1 MRLLG
6 TRPRVESPPAP
17 ELHLGPFT
25 WQTRPEDVSPDDKL
39 LGIYVYTPYYKTATA
54 ALKSHG
60 AASTAQ
66 VCEVVPDRVPHV
78 PVGLFDAVVPLR
90 PQRFPEFP
98 AFLHL
103 PSIIKHQGPEGHA
116 GIVLDLTRVGGRYFA
131 TVLPKRLEYD
141 VLLRFVTPLTWH
153 SDLPLCAYAAFFQNP
168 WPARPDLDC
177 HSVTLTIA
185 RTRFSGLR
193 IVLWTNWPRV
203 SHTVRCQV
211 RILVT
216 GCLT

>member
-1 MRLLG
+1 MARPPQPGDPPHGSQPHLIPPEELVAQVGTCSLRLLG

-131 TVLPKRLEYD
+131 TVFAK
-141 VLLRFVTPLTWH
+141 
-153 SDLPLCAYAAFFQNP
+153 AA
-168 WPARPDLDC
+168 
-177 HSVTLTIA
+177 
-185 RTRFSGLR
+185 
-193 IVLWTNWPRV
+193 
-203 SHTVRCQV
+203 
-211 RILVT
+211 
-216 GCLT
+216 